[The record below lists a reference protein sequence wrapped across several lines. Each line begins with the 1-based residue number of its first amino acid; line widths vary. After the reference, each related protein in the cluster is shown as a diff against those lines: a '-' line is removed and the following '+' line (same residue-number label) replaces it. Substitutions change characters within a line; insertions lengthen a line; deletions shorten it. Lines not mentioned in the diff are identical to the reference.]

1 MYRGGQGAR
10 LLPMKALFVLLGL
23 FYSWCCQANI
33 LLNADLNFGTI
44 IVADPSVASSVVV
57 SPSGGTSSSGSIHV
71 IKKGHPAE
79 LLLESFPA
87 GVYLNISAVLLNDQL
102 AHSNLI
108 TKGELR
114 VTKLHYPAR
123 VFTDRDGRARLL
135 VGGTLQSQA
144 SAALYVDGQYATTVS
159 VEVSY

>member
-1 MYRGGQGAR
+1 
-10 LLPMKALFVLLGL
+10 MKALFVLLSL
-23 FYSWCCQANI
+23 FCSWCCQANI
-33 LLNADLNFGTI
+33 VRNADLSFGTI

-57 SPSGGTSSSGSIHV
+57 SPGGGTSSSGSIHV

-87 GVYLNISAVLLNDQL
+87 GVYLNISTDLLNDQL

-108 TKGELR
+108 TEGKLS
-114 VTKLHYPAR
+114 VTKLLHPAR
-123 VFTDRDGRARLL
+123 IFTDRDGRARLL
-135 VGGTLQSQA
+135 IGGKLQSQA